1 MPKPS
6 AASPPEPP
14 RPPGDLT
21 SRMPRTIA
29 LIYLAAG
36 VLWIFVTDRWLEWL
50 DLEPQTRQFLHTSKG
65 WLAILGS
72 AILLYILLKRHKRR
86 DEAAVAALLESQREV
101 QQMNAELEKRV
112 TERTRQLQAA
122 NRELESFAYAVSHD
136 LRAPLRSLSGFS
148 QILQETASDQL
159 DEKSLH
165 YLRRIHDASQRM
177 SGLIEALLGLS
188 RISTAELVTRPVNL
202 TQLFMDAG
210 AALREKYPGHAVQ
223 YEVAPNMHI
232 EGDARLLRIAIDCL
246 LSNAWKFTIRA
257 PEPKVTVGVQTGM
270 TGGHIYFVRDNGVGF
285 DMAYANKL
293 FVPFQ
298 RLHPDPQ
305 LQGSGIGLV
314 TAQRVIARHNG
325 RIWAEGQPDQGATFY
340 FTIGTPIGLPLSDAR
355 PPASS

>member
-1 MPKPS
+1 
-6 AASPPEPP
+6 
-14 RPPGDLT
+14 
-21 SRMPRTIA
+21 MPRTIA

-36 VLWIFVTDRWLEWL
+36 AIWVFLTDRWLNWL
-50 DLEPQTRQFLHTSKG
+50 GLEPRTMQLLQTSKG

-72 AILLYILLKRHKRR
+72 AILLYILLRRHKRR
-86 DEAAVAALLESQREV
+86 DDAAVSALLESQREV

-112 TERTRQLQAA
+112 AERTRQLQAA

-148 QILQETASDQL
+148 QILQETAAEQL

-188 RISTAELVTRPVNL
+188 RISTAELAIRPVNL
-202 TQLFMDAG
+202 TQVCIDATT
-210 AALREKYPGHAVQ
+210 ALREKFPSHNVT
-223 YEVAPNMHI
+223 VDIAPNMHV
-232 EGDARLLRIAIDCL
+232 EGDARLLRIAMDCL
-246 LSNAWKFTIRA
+246 LANAWKFTIKA
-257 PEPKVTVGVQTGM
+257 AQPTVTVGVQTGV

-298 RLHPDPQ
+298 RLHPDAEF
-305 LQGSGIGLV
+305 QGSGIGLV
-314 TAQRVIARHNG
+314 TAQRVIARHGG
-325 RIWAEGQPDQGATFY
+325 RIWAEAQVNEGATFY
-340 FTIGTPIGLPLSDAR
+340 FTINAPLASPATP
-355 PPASS
+355 

>member
-1 MPKPS
+1 
-6 AASPPEPP
+6 
-14 RPPGDLT
+14 
-21 SRMPRTIA
+21 MPRTIA

-36 VLWIFVTDRWLEWL
+36 ALWIFLTDRWLAWL
-50 DLEPQTRQFLHTSKG
+50 DLDPRTLQVLHTSKG

-72 AILLYILLKRHKRR
+72 AVLLYILLRRHKRR
-86 DEAAVAALLESQREV
+86 DDAAVSALLESQREV

-112 TERTRQLQAA
+112 AERTRQLQAA

-148 QILQETASDQL
+148 QILQETASEQL

-177 SGLIEALLGLS
+177 SGLIEALLSLS
-188 RISTAELVTRPVNL
+188 RISTAELAIRPVNL
-202 TQLFMDAG
+202 TQICVDAG
-210 AALREKYPGHAVQ
+210 AALKEKFPGHTVQ
-223 YEVAPNMHI
+223 FEVAPNMHVQ
-232 EGDARLLRIAIDCL
+232 GDARLLRMAVDCL
-246 LSNAWKFTIRA
+246 LSNAWKYTIRA
-257 PEPKVTVGVQTGM
+257 EQPTVTVGVQTGV

-298 RLHPDPQ
+298 RLHPDAEF
-305 LQGSGIGLV
+305 QGSGIGLV

-325 RIWAEGQPDQGATFY
+325 RIWAEAHVNDGATFF
-340 FTIGTPIGLPLSDAR
+340 FTIGAPIGVTDHR
-355 PPASS
+355 

>member
-1 MPKPS
+1 
-6 AASPPEPP
+6 
-14 RPPGDLT
+14 
-21 SRMPRTIA
+21 MPRTIA

-36 VLWIFVTDRWLEWL
+36 ALWIFLTDRWLAWL
-50 DLEPQTRQFLHTSKG
+50 DLDPQTLQVLHTSKG

-72 AILLYILLKRHKRR
+72 AVLLYILLRRHKRR
-86 DEAAVAALLESQREV
+86 DDAAVSALLESQREV

-112 TERTRQLQAA
+112 AERTRQLQAA

-148 QILQETASDQL
+148 QILQETAAEQL

-188 RISTAELVTRPVNL
+188 RISTAELAIRPVNL
-202 TQLFMDAG
+202 TQLCMDAA
-210 AALREKYPGHAVQ
+210 AALREKFPDRNVQ
-223 YEVAPNMHI
+223 VEIAPNMHV
-232 EGDARLLRIAIDCL
+232 EGDARLLRIAVDCL
-246 LSNAWKFTIRA
+246 LSNAWKFTIKAAQPR
-257 PEPKVTVGVQTGM
+257 VTVGVQTGV

-298 RLHPDPQ
+298 RLHPDAEF
-305 LQGSGIGLV
+305 QGSGIGLV

-325 RIWAEGQPDQGATFY
+325 RIWAEAQVNEGATFY
-340 FTIGTPIGLPLSDAR
+340 FTINTPLA
-355 PPASS
+355 PPAKP

>member
-1 MPKPS
+1 
-6 AASPPEPP
+6 
-14 RPPGDLT
+14 
-21 SRMPRTIA
+21 MPRTIA

-36 VLWIFVTDRWLEWL
+36 AIWVFLTDRWLNWL
-50 DLEPQTRQFLHTSKG
+50 GLEPRTMQVLQTSKG

-72 AILLYILLKRHKRR
+72 AVLLYILLRRHKRR
-86 DEAAVAALLESQREV
+86 DDAAVSALLESKREV

-112 TERTRQLQAA
+112 AERTRQLQAA

-148 QILQETASDQL
+148 QILQETAAEQL

-188 RISTAELVTRPVNL
+188 RISTAELAIRPVNL
-202 TQLFMDAG
+202 TQICLDAT
-210 AALREKYPGHAVQ
+210 AALREKSPGRNVT
-223 YEVAPNMHI
+223 VDIAPNMHV
-232 EGDARLLRIAIDCL
+232 EGDARLLRIAMDCL
-246 LSNAWKFTIRA
+246 LANAWKFSIKAAQPTI
-257 PEPKVTVGVQTGM
+257 TVGVQTGV

-298 RLHPDPQ
+298 RLHADAEF
-305 LQGSGIGLV
+305 QGSGIGLV

-325 RIWAEGQPDQGATFY
+325 RIWAEAQVNEGATFY
-340 FTIGTPIGLPLSDAR
+340 FTINTPLG
-355 PPASS
+355 SSATP

>member
-1 MPKPS
+1 
-6 AASPPEPP
+6 
-14 RPPGDLT
+14 
-21 SRMPRTIA
+21 MPRTIA

-36 VLWIFVTDRWLEWL
+36 ILWIFVTDRWLAWL
-50 DLEPQTRQFLHTSKG
+50 DLDPRTMQVLHTSKG

-72 AILLYILLKRHKRR
+72 AILLYILLRRHKRR
-86 DEAAVAALLESQREV
+86 DDATVSALLDSQREV

-112 TERTRQLQAA
+112 AERTRQLQAA

-148 QILQETASDQL
+148 QILQETAGGQL

-188 RISTAELVTRPVNL
+188 RISTAEMVTRPVNF
-202 TQLFMDAG
+202 TQICLDAG
-210 AALREKYPGHAVQ
+210 AALKEKFPGHTLQ
-223 YEVAPNMHI
+223 FEVAANMHV
-232 EGDARLLRIAIDCL
+232 EGDARLLRMAMDCL
-246 LSNAWKFTIRA
+246 LANAWKFTIRA
-257 PEPKVTVGVQTGM
+257 DRPAVTVGVQTGA

-298 RLHPDPQ
+298 RLHPEAEF
-305 LQGSGIGLV
+305 QGSGIGLV

-325 RIWAEGQPDQGATFY
+325 RIWAEAQVNEGATFY
-340 FTIGTPIGLPLSDAR
+340 FTIGTPFGA
-355 PPASS
+355 PAITEKRSPATP

>member
-1 MPKPS
+1 
-6 AASPPEPP
+6 
-14 RPPGDLT
+14 
-21 SRMPRTIA
+21 MPRTIA

-36 VLWIFVTDRWLEWL
+36 AAWIFLTDRWLEWL
-50 DLEPQTRQFLHTSKG
+50 DLEPRTLQVMQTSKG

-72 AILLYILLKRHKRR
+72 AVLLYVLLRRHKRK
-86 DEAAVAALLESQREV
+86 DDAAVSALLESQREV

-112 TERTRQLQAA
+112 AERTRQLQAA

-148 QILQETASDQL
+148 QILQETASEHL

-188 RISTAELVTRPVNL
+188 RISTAELAPRPVNL
-202 TQLFMDAG
+202 TQVCMDAA
-210 AALREKYPGHAVQ
+210 AALRDKYPGHTVQ
-223 YEVAPNMHI
+223 VDIAPNMHV
-232 EGDARLLRIAIDCL
+232 EGDARLLRIAMDCL
-246 LSNAWKFTIRA
+246 LGNAWKFTIRA
-257 PEPKVTVGVQTGM
+257 ERPAVSVGVQTGV

-298 RLHPDPQ
+298 RLHPEAEF
-305 LQGSGIGLV
+305 QGSGIGLV

-325 RIWAEGQPDQGATFY
+325 RIWAEAQVDEGATFH
-340 FTIGTPIGLPLSDAR
+340 FTIGVPI
-355 PPASS
+355 SSADHR